1 MSQHA
6 TPADQ
11 PVATAAPSARGRR
24 AIIAVGWWAWRIVRL
39 PLIAYL
45 VVLLML
51 MFLERTLVYPASQ
64 YPSGNWNPTTIPFED
79 ADFFAPDGTKLHGW
93 YVPHANPRAVVLFA
107 HGNGGNLSDRALVL
121 RLLNEKLRL
130 SVMIFDYRGYGR
142 SEGKPDE
149 AGLLSD
155 ARAARAW
162 LAKRAGIAETEI
174 VLLGHSL
181 GGGVMV
187 DLAAKDG
194 ARGLILESTF
204 TSLPDVAAHHY
215 PWIPVRLIMRNRFES
230 IKKIDQYHGPLLQS
244 HGTADEIIPFELGRR
259 LHEAAP
265 SRGKQFFEMS
275 GLSHNMMPSSAY
287 YKALDDWIERL

>member
-162 LAKRAGIAETEI
+162 LAERAGIGETDI
-174 VLLGHSL
+174 VLLGRSL

-204 TSLPDVAAHHY
+204 TSLPDAAAHHY
-215 PWIPVRLIMRNRFES
+215 PWIPVRLIMRNRFAS
-230 IKKIDQYHGPLLQS
+230 IEKIDQYHGPLLQS

-259 LHEAAP
+259 LHEAAA
-265 SRGKQFFEMS
+265 SRNKKFIEIPGA
-275 GLSHNMMPSSAY
+275 GHNEMPSGAY
-287 YKALDDWIERL
+287 YKALDEWIEGL